1 MELAAPEHPP
11 GTTPDSPV
19 LPVAVLGT
27 GISVPHTVVTN
38 ADLVATGLDTSDE
51 WIRARTGIR
60 ERRFLEPGRST
71 SDLCVD
77 AAAQALRAAG
87 VDAASLGAIV
97 LATITPDQPLPST
110 ALIVKEALGAHR
122 AIPIDLN
129 QAACAGGVLGIL
141 LGTHLVQNPASGPVL
156 VIGGETMS
164 RLTDPADRTTRI
176 FFGDA
181 AGAVVLGRGEPGY
194 GLLSWDMDSNLSYAV
209 EVPAGGASHPSSAET
224 VAAGG
229 HYLRMDGQV
238 VWTEATERLPKSI
251 EQAVAL
257 AGVSVHDVAH
267 FVLHQANRNIVNE
280 VMRRLGVDVE
290 RAGITVDW
298 LGNTSAAT
306 VFTVLHAVVTSKMI
320 RRDDLVVISG
330 IGAGFIWGSLCLRY
344 R

>member
-1 MELAAPEHPP
+1 MDLLTTEQPAGRAP
-11 GTTPDSPV
+11 GSPV
-19 LPVAVLGT
+19 LPVTILGT
-27 GISVPHTVVTN
+27 GISVPQTVVTN
-38 ADLVATGLDTSDE
+38 ADLVATGLDTTDE
-51 WIRARTGIR
+51 WIRTRTGIR

-71 SDLCVD
+71 SDLCIE

-87 VDAASLGAIV
+87 IEPASLDAIV
-97 LATITPDQPLPST
+97 LATMTPDQPVPST

-122 AIPIDLN
+122 AIPIDLT

-141 LGTHLVQNPASGPVL
+141 LGAHLLQKPDSGPVL
-156 VIGGETMS
+156 VIGGEAMS

-181 AGAVVLGRGEPGY
+181 AGAVVLGRGDDGY
-194 GLLSWDMDSNLSYAV
+194 GLLSWDMDSALSYAV
-209 EVPAGGASHPSSAET
+209 EVRAGGASHPSSAET
-224 VAAGG
+224 VAAGD
-229 HYLRMDGQV
+229 HYLRMDGQI

-251 EQAVAL
+251 EQAVAS
-257 AGVSVHDVAH
+257 AGASVHDVAH
-267 FVLHQANRNIVNE
+267 FVLHQANRNIINE

-290 RAGITVDW
+290 RAGISLDR

-306 VFTVLHAVVTSKMI
+306 VFTVLHTVVTNKMI
-320 RRDDLVVISG
+320 QRDDLVVISG